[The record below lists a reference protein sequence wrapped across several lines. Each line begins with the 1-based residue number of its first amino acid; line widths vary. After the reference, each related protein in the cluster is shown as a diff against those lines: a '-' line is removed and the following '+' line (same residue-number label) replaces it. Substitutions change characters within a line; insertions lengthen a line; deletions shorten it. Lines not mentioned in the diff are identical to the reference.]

1 MNLYN
6 ILIVDDEAFV
16 VDWISNL
23 LESQQDLNVYIYRA
37 YSPAKAQ
44 ELIERTRIDLLI
56 SDIQMPGYTGFDLS
70 AQMNR
75 LWPNSKTILLTAFS
89 EFSYAQKAI
98 QQGVVSYLLK
108 TADDKEIIAEIK
120 KALTAIDQECS
131 QLTFINNMEKD
142 LKSFQTRLNTQI
154 FSLWIRG
161 YYSSKEELLENIKVL
176 GFPSDSNRF
185 MMIICRIDKPTEDT
199 QNPRKNLMKPFQIQR
214 VLEHNLASCLEH
226 YFFEVHN
233 DLILGILQLL
243 PSIKNGPQIIRDA
256 LDLVQGTCLNTL
268 GTHISCLISPE
279 GFASSIPGFWSL
291 GKSLL
296 SGFEQEADFIFSFGG
311 DQTSTLLSEG
321 RERLLKSSFYNAM
334 RRQLENGDREA
345 FNTQL
350 NEVCAY
356 LSRHADWHNT
366 YSLQIYFSL
375 LLVYTNYINENKLNT
390 NVTLRSDIGNLFRPW
405 LSKSWVTIQTKLHQ
419 MSDSLFSLREVANKD
434 PGKHIV
440 ETVQRYIDNHI
451 TEDVSLSDL
460 AAATGY
466 STSYLSKY
474 YSESTGSTFSEYMAA
489 RKLTKITQLMT
500 DTDMNIGA
508 IAEAMGFHSR
518 TYFNNYIKR
527 LTGMSPQQYRD
538 SLTAAR
544 PEVKKKQQP

>member
-23 LESQQDLNVYIYRA
+23 LESQQDLSVYIYRA
-37 YSPAKAQ
+37 YSPKKALD
-44 ELIERTRIDLLI
+44 LIERTRIDLLI

-70 AQMNR
+70 EQMNR
-75 LWPNSKTILLTAFS
+75 LWPNSKTILLTAYS
-89 EFSYAQKAI
+89 EFSYAQNAI
-98 QQGVVSYLLK
+98 QKGVVSYLLK
-108 TADDKEIIAEIK
+108 TADDKEIISEIK

-142 LKSFQTRLNTQI
+142 LKSFQTRLNAQI

-161 YYSSKEELLENIKVL
+161 YYSTKEELLENIKVL

-185 MMIICRIDKPTEDT
+185 VMIICRIDKSTGGLPALR
-199 QNPRKNLMKPFQIQR
+199 QNLMKPFQIQR
-214 VLEHNLASCLEH
+214 ILEHNLAPCLEH
-226 YFFEVHN
+226 FFLEVHN

-243 PSIKNGPQIIRDA
+243 PSLKNGSQIIRDA
-256 LDLVQGTCLNTL
+256 LDLVQSTCLNTL

-296 SGFEQEADFIFSFGG
+296 SGFEQESDFIFSFGG
-311 DQTSTLLSEG
+311 EQTTSLLSDD
-321 RERLLKSSFYNAM
+321 RDRLLRFSYYNTM
-334 RRQLENGDREA
+334 RKQLENGERKA
-345 FNTQL
+345 FESHL

-375 LLVYTNYINENKLNT
+375 LLVFINYINENKLNAKI
-390 NVTLRSDIGNLFRPW
+390 TLRADTGSFFRPW
-405 LSKSWVTIQTKLHQ
+405 LSKSWGATQTMLHK
-419 MSDSLFSLREVANKD
+419 MSDSLFSHQEMANKD
-434 PGKHIV
+434 SGKRIV

-474 YSESTGSTFSEYMAA
+474 YSEATGSTFSEYMAS
-489 RKLTKITQLMT
+489 RKLAKIAQLMT

-508 IAEAMGFHSR
+508 IAESMGFHSR

-538 SLTAAR
+538 SLTATH
-544 PEVKKKQQP
+544 PEAKKE